1 MNQYTWIVYVG
12 GLFSFIASMG
22 IGANDVANS
31 FATSV
36 GAKSLTIK
44 QAVILA
50 CIFETSGAILM
61 GSHVSETI
69 RKGIADY
76 ECFQDDPY
84 TLMYGCM
91 WVCFSVASWL
101 FTASYL
107 EMPVSTTHSCIGGMI
122 GMTIAIKGSNCVIWY
137 KALDTF
143 PYIGGVFGMVLS
155 WFISPVLSGLIS
167 SSLYGIIRVTILR
180 KKYEDKYIYYGF
192 PLLVGITML
201 LNSFFI
207 FYKGAKGIGLDDTP
221 LGTVIGISFGIGIFS
236 GLLTIPAL
244 PKIYNYINTKPSITE
259 IQVVDLEI
267 ERENPKTLYD
277 KIVNININD
286 FDKVD
291 AKDASIIN
299 ALNDNAEVFDPRTE
313 EFFKYLQIFSAS
325 CSAFSHGANDVAN
338 AMGPFAAILTIYW
351 EGDVRKN
358 SVMDKNAYWVL
369 SLGGIGISLGL
380 LLYGYRIIR
389 AIGMK
394 LCKITPARG
403 TVIELSAALVTIFGS
418 RLKIPLSTTHC
429 QIGAICGVGLLES
442 SWNDNVSGINKKIIY
457 KTLFGWI
464 ATCIFVGIVTGIL
477 TAQGIYSPT
486 L

>member
-167 SSLYGIIRVTILR
+167 SSLYSIIRVTILR

>member
-221 LGTVIGISFGIGIFS
+221 LGTVIGISFGIGILS

-259 IQVVDLEI
+259 IQVVDLEL

-286 FDKVD
+286 FDKID

-313 EFFKYLQIFSAS
+313 EFFKYLQVFSAS

-358 SVMDKNAYWVL
+358 SVIDKNAYWVL
-369 SLGGIGISLGL
+369 SLGGVGISLGL